1 MSGIVAQQLLRY
13 EMMQR
18 LVFGIAAIAAA
29 LCAARAQVP
38 AASSP
43 GAPPDAANL
52 DNHRPLIPKKEKAPT
67 SRTVSG
73 QVVDANGQPLA
84 GALVTLTN
92 TATKEKREFFTKKG
106 GRYTFEDL
114 SFSIDYQLQA
124 RYKDTAGDLKKLSQ
138 YDKSPKMV
146 RTLQVNTGTAAP
158 EPAAEAKKNPPPGK
172 S

>member
-1 MSGIVAQQLLRY
+1 
-13 EMMQR
+13 MQR
-18 LVFGIAAIAAA
+18 LVIGIVAMAATLSAAK
-29 LCAARAQVP
+29 AQAP
-38 AASSP
+38 ATSSP

-73 QVVDANGQPLA
+73 QVVDANGQPLE

-92 TATKEKREFFTKKG
+92 TSTKEKREFFTKKG
-106 GRYTFEDL
+106 GRYNFDDL
-114 SFSIDYQLQA
+114 SFTIDYQLQA
-124 RYKDTAGDLKKLSQ
+124 RYKDSSGTLKKLSQ

-146 RTLQVNTGTAAP
+146 RILEINTGAAA
-158 EPAAEAKKNPPPGK
+158 EPATEAKKNPPPAK